1 MSTKK
6 ESNPLSEK
14 ETLYDKLIA
23 TNPDI
28 ERKGDTNP
36 YTSYNGN
43 MFTLL
48 LKKERLA
55 IRLPEKER
63 AAFIKKYKTKLMEAY
78 GAVMKEY
85 VEVPDSLLKKT
96 SELKPYL
103 QKSYGYIQTL
113 KPKPTKKSKK

>member
-1 MSTKK
+1 MASKK
-6 ESNPLSEK
+6 GNNNPTDK
-14 ETLYDKLIA
+14 EVLYDKLIA
-23 TNPDI
+23 TIPAI

-63 AAFIKKYKTKLMEAY
+63 DMFIKKYKTKLMEAY

-85 VEVPDSLLKKT
+85 VEVPDSLLNKT
-96 SELKPYL
+96 KELKPWL
-103 QKSYGYIQTL
+103 AISYDHIKTVR
-113 KPKPTKKSKK
+113 PKPTTKNKK